1 MNIGYSPER
10 INPGDK
16 INTINKIT
24 KVISANNKKTIRLMK
39 RLYGSINKNNIFVAK
54 SIKVA
59 EAAKLIENV
68 QRDLNIGLMNELTKI
83 FNKSNI
89 SIHDVLDASNTKWNF
104 LDFKPGLVGGH
115 CIGGSLLSQIIL

>member
-68 QRDLNIGLMNELTKI
+68 QRDLNIGLI
-83 FNKSNI
+83 NK
-89 SIHDVLDASNTKWNF
+89 NF
-104 LDFKPGLVGGH
+104 
-115 CIGGSLLSQIIL
+115 